1 MHRHIDTH
9 TTDTNTYTY
18 THTHYMHIHVHRDT
32 HIYTGHMHICMHTHM
47 LMPTHAHICIH
58 VHMHTYSQT
67 HLDIQRTC
75 TMPHTYIYAQRYTHG
90 HTFPL
95 SSNTL
100 SSSFLVVPLSPK
112 VPIPA
117 PPSYFFLNPIIK
129 SAGESCHRRV
139 ESSYR
144 VTRCPALSRLG

>member
-1 MHRHIDTH
+1 MYTETH
-9 TTDTNTYTY
+9 TYTQGTCTYACI
-18 THTHYMHIHVHRDT
+18 HTCLCL
-32 HIYTGHMHICMHTHM
+32 HMHTCAYMYICT
-47 LMPTHAHICIH
+47 
-58 VHMHTYSQT
+58 HTYSQT

-129 SAGESCHRRV
+129 SAGESCHRQV